1 MASGHGG
8 GDGAVQ
14 IGGPGGV
21 GVDQIK
27 ATAAEGG
34 RLPLPVPP
42 LGPCWAASGAGFS
55 ASRRAVHRGNCRDL
69 ASSSFGCS
77 GDGPSAATLGPLQ
90 PGQHLGLHHLKGW
103 GRMLLSQAA
112 GHRRQIGPGD
122 GGDASVLLDGH
133 HLGGPPLQGFAGHY
147 ATAAAKVQP
156 ATAGQLRRQQIEHRL
171 AHPGGGGPGQLAG
184 GALQATPAAETQAH
198 RWATQS
204 SQRCNIATPT
214 GPDFSGWNWQA
225 AMLSCQIAAV
235 TGVPAQSTQA
245 VTLSART
252 GAAA

>member
-27 ATAAEGG
+27 ATGAQGW
-34 RLPLPVPP
+34 RLSLKVPP
-42 LGPCWAASGAGFS
+42 LGPCWAAPGAGFS
-55 ASRRAVHRGNCRDL
+55 AS
-69 ASSSFGCS
+69 FGRS
-77 GDGPSAATLGPLQ
+77 GDWPSTAPRGPLQ
-90 PGQHLGLHHLKGW
+90 PGQHLGLHHLNGW

-112 GHRRQIGPGD
+112 GHHRQIGPGD

-133 HLGGPPLQGFAGHY
+133 HLAGPPLQGFAGHH
-147 ATAAAKVQP
+147 ATAAAEVQP

-184 GALQATPAAETQAH
+184 GALQATPATETQAH

-204 SQRCNIATPT
+204 SQRCNMATPT

-225 AMLSCQIAAV
+225 AMLSCQMAAV

-245 VTLSART
+245 VTLSTRT